1 MYRSTINAEDLN
13 RIMIMQLN
21 ELALFRQQAFVA
33 GKWCDADHQQTS
45 KILNPATLEVIGT
58 VPNMGKA
65 EAERAIEAAK
75 EAWPL
80 WKNKTAKDR
89 SIILKKWFD
98 LIISNADELAFIL
111 TSEQGKPL
119 AEAKGEILY
128 AASFIE
134 WFAEEAKRVYGDI
147 IPSPYPDARIVVNKQ
162 PIGVVAA
169 ITPWNFP
176 AAMITRKVAPAL
188 AAGCPCI
195 VKPVPETP
203 FTALALVDLA
213 LQAGVPAEIF
223 SVITGDAVHIGDA
236 IFESDVV
243 RKFTF
248 TGSTPVGKMLLE
260 RSAKTL
266 KKVSLELGGNAPFIV
281 FDDADL
287 DAAIEGAL
295 IAKFRNAGQTCV
307 CVNRFLVQA
316 GIYEKFIA
324 ALSQKIQNF
333 NIGNGLEA
341 GHDIGPLINANA
353 VKKVEAHIQD
363 ALDKNGRLV
372 IGGKRHTAGEL
383 FFEPTLIADV
393 TADMDVATQETFG
406 PLAAVFKFETEQ
418 QAVEMANATEFG
430 LAAYCYTKDLGRAWR
445 MSEQLEYGMVGINK
459 GLISNEVAP
468 FGGIKQS
475 GLGREGS
482 KYGIEDYLEIK
493 YTLFGGLN
501 YE

>member
-1 MYRSTINAEDLN
+1 
-13 RIMIMQLN
+13 MQLN

-45 KILNPATLEVIGT
+45 EILNPATLEIIGT
-58 VPNMGKA
+58 VPNMSKA

-111 TSEQGKPL
+111 TNEQGKPL

-162 PIGVVAA
+162 SIGVVAA

-195 VKPVPETP
+195 VKPAPETP

-213 LQAGVPAEIF
+213 VQAGVPAEIF

-501 YE
+501 I

>member
-1 MYRSTINAEDLN
+1 
-13 RIMIMQLN
+13 MQLN

-45 KILNPATLEVIGT
+45 EILNPATLEVIGT

-176 AAMITRKVAPAL
+176 ASMITRKVAPAL

-195 VKPVPETP
+195 VKPAPETP

-213 LQAGVPAEIF
+213 VQAGVPAEIF

-324 ALSQKIQNF
+324 TLSQKIQKF

-372 IGGKRHTAGEL
+372 VGGKKYKAGEL

-501 YE
+501 I

>member
-1 MYRSTINAEDLN
+1 
-13 RIMIMQLN
+13 MQLN

-45 KILNPATLEVIGT
+45 EILNPATLEIIGT

-98 LIISNADELAFIL
+98 LIILNADELAFIL

-119 AEAKGEILY
+119 GEAKGEILY

-195 VKPVPETP
+195 VKPAPETP

-213 LQAGVPAEIF
+213 VQAGVPAEIF

-287 DAAIEGAL
+287 DAVIEGAL

-324 ALSQKIQNF
+324 ALSLKIQNF

-363 ALDKNGRLV
+363 ALDKKGRLV
-372 IGGKRHTAGEL
+372 VGGKKHIAGEL

-406 PLAAVFKFETEQ
+406 PLAAIFKFETEQ

-475 GLGREGS
+475 GMGREGS

-501 YE
+501 I

>member
-1 MYRSTINAEDLN
+1 
-13 RIMIMQLN
+13 MQLN

-45 KILNPATLEVIGT
+45 EILNPATLEIIGT

-195 VKPVPETP
+195 VKPAPETP
-203 FTALALVDLA
+203 FTALALVELA
-213 LQAGVPAEIF
+213 VQAGVPAEIF

-236 IFESDVV
+236 IFESDIV

-341 GHDIGPLINANA
+341 GHDIGPLINASA

-372 IGGKRHTAGEL
+372 VGGKKHKAGEL

-501 YE
+501 I

>member
-195 VKPVPETP
+195 VKPAPETP

>member
-1 MYRSTINAEDLN
+1 
-13 RIMIMQLN
+13 MQLN

-33 GKWCDADHQQTS
+33 GKWCYADHQQTS
-45 KILNPATLEVIGT
+45 EILNPATLEIIGT

-162 PIGVVAA
+162 PIGVIAA

-195 VKPVPETP
+195 VKPAPETP

-501 YE
+501 I

>member
-1 MYRSTINAEDLN
+1 
-13 RIMIMQLN
+13 MQLN

-45 KILNPATLEVIGT
+45 EILNPATLEVIGT

-162 PIGVVAA
+162 PIGVIAA

-195 VKPVPETP
+195 VKPAPETP

-372 IGGKRHTAGEL
+372 VGGKKHKAGEL

-406 PLAAVFKFETEQ
+406 PLAAIFKFETEQ

-501 YE
+501 I

>member
-1 MYRSTINAEDLN
+1 
-13 RIMIMQLN
+13 MQLN

-33 GKWCDADHQQTS
+33 GKWCDADHQRTS
-45 KILNPATLEVIGT
+45 EILNPATLEIIGT

-188 AAGCPCI
+188 AAGCTCI
-195 VKPVPETP
+195 VKPAPETP

-213 LQAGVPAEIF
+213 VQAGVPAEIF
-223 SVITGDAVHIGDA
+223 SVITGDAAHIGDA

-372 IGGKRHTAGEL
+372 VGGKKHKAGEL

-501 YE
+501 I

>member
-1 MYRSTINAEDLN
+1 MNLKT
-13 RIMIMQLN
+13 MP
-21 ELALFRQQAFVA
+21 LFHEKAYVA
-33 GKWCDADHQQTS
+33 GQWCDADDAQVTT
-45 KILNPATLEVIGT
+45 IYNPATQQIVGT

-65 EAERAIEAAK
+65 EAQRAIDAAEAAWS
-75 EAWPL
+75 A

-89 SIILKKWFD
+89 SNILKQWFA
-98 LIISNADELAFIL
+98 LMVQHADELAYIL

-134 WFAEEAKRVYGDI
+134 WFAEEAKRIYGDT
-147 IPSPYPDARIVVNKQ
+147 IPSPYNDARIVVTKQ

-195 VKPVPETP
+195 VKPAPETP

-213 LQAGVPAEIF
+213 VQAGVPEGLF
-223 SVITGDAVHIGDA
+223 SVITGDAVQIGEA
-236 IFESDVV
+236 IFSSDVV
-243 RKFTF
+243 RKFSF
-248 TGSTPVGKMLLE
+248 TGSTPVGKLLLQQ
-260 RSAKTL
+260 SAATL

-281 FDDADL
+281 FNDADL
-287 DAAIEGAL
+287 DAAIDGAM

-307 CVNRFLVQA
+307 CVNRFLVQS
-316 GIYEKFIA
+316 GIYDDFIKA
-324 ALSQKIQNF
+324 FKAKIESL

-341 GHDIGPLINANA
+341 GRDFGPLINAQA
-353 VKKVEAHIQD
+353 VKKVQSHITD
-363 ALDKNGRLV
+363 ALAKQGEL
-372 IGGKRHTAGEL
+372 ITGGQPHEAGEL
-383 FFEPTLIADV
+383 FFQPTLIANAH
-393 TADMDVATQETFG
+393 TDMLVATQETFG
-406 PLAAVFKFETEQ
+406 PLAAVFAFETEAE
-418 QAVEMANATEFG
+418 AVKMANDTEYG
-430 LAAYCYTKDLGRAWR
+430 LAAYCYTQDLGRAWR

-468 FGGIKQS
+468 FGGIKHS

-493 YTLFGGLN
+493 YTLFGGI
-501 YE
+501 

>member
-1 MYRSTINAEDLN
+1 
-13 RIMIMQLN
+13 MQLN

-45 KILNPATLEVIGT
+45 EILNPATLEVIGT

-162 PIGVVAA
+162 PIGVVAS

-195 VKPVPETP
+195 VKPAPETP

-213 LQAGVPAEIF
+213 VQAGVPAEIF

-333 NIGNGLEA
+333 NIGNGLEV
-341 GHDIGPLINANA
+341 GRDIGPLINTNA

-372 IGGKRHTAGEL
+372 IGGKKHTAGAL

-418 QAVEMANATEFG
+418 QAVKMANATEFG

-501 YE
+501 I

>member
-1 MYRSTINAEDLN
+1 
-13 RIMIMQLN
+13 MQLN

-45 KILNPATLEVIGT
+45 EILNPATLEVIGT

-98 LIISNADELAFIL
+98 LIISNADDLAFIL

-134 WFAEEAKRVYGDI
+134 WFAEEAKRIYGDI

-195 VKPVPETP
+195 VKPAPETP

-213 LQAGVPAEIF
+213 VQAGVPAEIF
-223 SVITGDAVHIGDA
+223 SVITGDAAHIGDA

-324 ALSQKIQNF
+324 TLSQKIQNF

-406 PLAAVFKFETEQ
+406 PLAAIFKFENEQ

-501 YE
+501 I

>member
-1 MYRSTINAEDLN
+1 
-13 RIMIMQLN
+13 MQLN

-45 KILNPATLEVIGT
+45 EILNPATLEVIGT

-195 VKPVPETP
+195 VKPAPETP

-213 LQAGVPAEIF
+213 VQAGVPAEIF
-223 SVITGDAVHIGDA
+223 SVITGDAAHIGDA

-372 IGGKRHTAGEL
+372 VGGKKHKAGEL

-406 PLAAVFKFETEQ
+406 PLAAVFKFENEQ

-501 YE
+501 I

>member
-1 MYRSTINAEDLN
+1 
-13 RIMIMQLN
+13 MQLN

-45 KILNPATLEVIGT
+45 EILNPATLEVIGT

-98 LIISNADELAFIL
+98 LIISNADDLAFIL

-195 VKPVPETP
+195 VKPAPETP

-213 LQAGVPAEIF
+213 VQAGVPAEIF

-287 DAAIEGAL
+287 DVAVEGAL

-341 GHDIGPLINANA
+341 EHDIGPLINVNA

-430 LAAYCYTKDLGRAWR
+430 LAAYFYTKDLGRAWR

-501 YE
+501 I

>member
-1 MYRSTINAEDLN
+1 
-13 RIMIMQLN
+13 MQLN

-45 KILNPATLEVIGT
+45 EILNPATLEVIGT

-98 LIISNADELAFIL
+98 LIISNTDELAFIL

-162 PIGVVAA
+162 PIGVIAA

-195 VKPVPETP
+195 VKPAPETP

-363 ALDKNGRLV
+363 ALDKNGRFV

-501 YE
+501 I

>member
-1 MYRSTINAEDLN
+1 
-13 RIMIMQLN
+13 MQLN

-45 KILNPATLEVIGT
+45 EILNPATLEIIGT

-195 VKPVPETP
+195 VKPAPETP

-213 LQAGVPAEIF
+213 VQAGVPAEIF
-223 SVITGDAVHIGDA
+223 SVITGDAAHIGDA

-324 ALSQKIQNF
+324 TLSQKIQNF

-406 PLAAVFKFETEQ
+406 PLAAIFKFETEQ

-493 YTLFGGLN
+493 YTLFGG
-501 YE
+501 

>member
-1 MYRSTINAEDLN
+1 
-13 RIMIMQLN
+13 MQLN
-21 ELALFRQQAFVA
+21 ELALFRQQAFIA

-45 KILNPATLEVIGT
+45 KILNPATLEIIGT

-195 VKPVPETP
+195 VKPAPETP

-501 YE
+501 I

>member
-1 MYRSTINAEDLN
+1 
-13 RIMIMQLN
+13 MQLN

-45 KILNPATLEVIGT
+45 EILNPATLEVIGT

-195 VKPVPETP
+195 VKPAPETP

-307 CVNRFLVQA
+307 CVNRFLVQV

-341 GHDIGPLINANA
+341 GYDIGPLINANA

-372 IGGKRHTAGEL
+372 VGGKKHKAGEL

-501 YE
+501 I

>member
-1 MYRSTINAEDLN
+1 
-13 RIMIMQLN
+13 MQLN
-21 ELALFRQQAFVA
+21 AMPLFHQQAFVA
-33 GKWCDADHQQTS
+33 GQWCDADSHQS
-45 KILNPATLEVIGT
+45 ADIYNPATQEIIGS

-65 EAERAIEAAK
+65 EAERAIKAAVIGW
-75 EAWPL
+75 AA

-98 LIISNADELAFIL
+98 LMIEKVDELAFIL

-119 AEAKGEILY
+119 AEARGEILY
-128 AASFIE
+128 AASFVE
-134 WFAEEAKRVYGDI
+134 WFAEEAKRVYGDV
-147 IPSPYPDARIVVNKQ
+147 IPSPYTDARIVVQKQ
-162 PIGVVAA
+162 AIGVVAA

-195 VKPVPETP
+195 VKPAPETP

-213 LQAGVPAEIF
+213 VQAGVPADIF
-223 SVITGDAVHIGDA
+223 SVITGDAVSIGDA
-236 IFESDVV
+236 IFESDLV

-248 TGSTPVGKMLLE
+248 TGSTPVGKLLYQ
-260 RSAKTL
+260 RSAQTL
-266 KKVSLELGGNAPFIV
+266 KKVSLELGGNAPFII
-281 FDDADL
+281 FDDTDL
-287 DAAIEGAL
+287 DAAVEGAL
-295 IAKFRNAGQTCV
+295 IAKYRNAGQTCV

-316 GIYEKFIA
+316 GIYHKFIA
-324 ALSQKIQNF
+324 ALSEKVNALK
-333 NIGNGLEA
+333 IGNGLDVGVE
-341 GHDIGPLINANA
+341 IGPLINANA
-353 VKKVEAHIQD
+353 VKKVEAHVAD
-363 ALDKNGRLV
+363 ALAKSARLV
-372 IGGKRHTAGEL
+372 TGGKRHHAGEL
-383 FFEPTLIADV
+383 FYQPTIIADV
-393 TADMDVATQETFG
+393 NADMDVATQETFG

-418 QAVEMANATEFG
+418 QAIDMANATEFG

-468 FGGIKQS
+468 FGGMKQS

-493 YTLFGGLN
+493 YTLFGGLST
-501 YE
+501 

>member
-1 MYRSTINAEDLN
+1 
-13 RIMIMQLN
+13 MQLN
-21 ELALFRQQAFVA
+21 KLALFRQQAFVA

-45 KILNPATLEVIGT
+45 EILNPATLEIIGT

-98 LIISNADELAFIL
+98 LIISNADDLAFIL

-195 VKPVPETP
+195 VKPAPETP

-213 LQAGVPAEIF
+213 VQAGVPAEIF

-353 VKKVEAHIQD
+353 VKKVETHIQD

-501 YE
+501 I

>member
-1 MYRSTINAEDLN
+1 
-13 RIMIMQLN
+13 MQLN
-21 ELALFRQQAFVA
+21 ELALFRQQAFIA

-45 KILNPATLEVIGT
+45 KILNPATLEIIGT

-80 WKNKTAKDR
+80 WKNKAAKDR

-195 VKPVPETP
+195 VKPAPETP

-501 YE
+501 I

>member
-1 MYRSTINAEDLN
+1 
-13 RIMIMQLN
+13 MQLN

-45 KILNPATLEVIGT
+45 EILNPATLEIIGT

-195 VKPVPETP
+195 VKPAPETP

-213 LQAGVPAEIF
+213 VQAGVPAEIF
-223 SVITGDAVHIGDA
+223 SVITGDAAHIGDA

-372 IGGKRHTAGEL
+372 VGGKKHKAGEL

-501 YE
+501 I

>member
-1 MYRSTINAEDLN
+1 
-13 RIMIMQLN
+13 MQLN

-45 KILNPATLEVIGT
+45 EILNPATLEVIGT

-195 VKPVPETP
+195 VKPAPETP

-372 IGGKRHTAGEL
+372 VGGKKHKAGEL

-393 TADMDVATQETFG
+393 TADMDVTTQETFG

-501 YE
+501 I

>member
-1 MYRSTINAEDLN
+1 
-13 RIMIMQLN
+13 MQLN

-45 KILNPATLEVIGT
+45 EILNPATLEIIGT

-89 SIILKKWFD
+89 SIILKTWFD

-195 VKPVPETP
+195 VKPAPETP

-213 LQAGVPAEIF
+213 VQAGVPAEIF
-223 SVITGDAVHIGDA
+223 SVITGDAVHIGNA

-406 PLAAVFKFETEQ
+406 PLAAIFKFETEQ

-501 YE
+501 I

>member
-1 MYRSTINAEDLN
+1 
-13 RIMIMQLN
+13 MQLN

-45 KILNPATLEVIGT
+45 EILNPATLEIIGT

-195 VKPVPETP
+195 VKPAPETP

-213 LQAGVPAEIF
+213 VQAGVPAEIF

-287 DAAIEGAL
+287 EAAIEGAL

-372 IGGKRHTAGEL
+372 VGGKKHKAGEL

-406 PLAAVFKFETEQ
+406 PLAAVFKFENEQ

-493 YTLFGGLN
+493 
-501 YE
+501 

>member
-1 MYRSTINAEDLN
+1 
-13 RIMIMQLN
+13 MQLN

-45 KILNPATLEVIGT
+45 EILNPATLEIIGT

-195 VKPVPETP
+195 VKPAPETP

-213 LQAGVPAEIF
+213 VQAGVPAEIY

-287 DAAIEGAL
+287 EAAIEGAL

-372 IGGKRHTAGEL
+372 VGGKKHKAGEL

-406 PLAAVFKFETEQ
+406 PLAAVFKFENEQ

-501 YE
+501 I

>member
-1 MYRSTINAEDLN
+1 
-13 RIMIMQLN
+13 MQLN

-45 KILNPATLEVIGT
+45 EILNPATLEVIGT

-98 LIISNADELAFIL
+98 LIISNTDELAFIL

-162 PIGVVAA
+162 PIGVIAA

-195 VKPVPETP
+195 VKPAPETP

-372 IGGKRHTAGEL
+372 VGGKKHKAGEL

-406 PLAAVFKFETEQ
+406 PLAAIFKFETEQ

-501 YE
+501 I

>member
-1 MYRSTINAEDLN
+1 
-13 RIMIMQLN
+13 MQLN

-45 KILNPATLEVIGT
+45 EILNPATLEIIGT

-195 VKPVPETP
+195 VKPAPETP

-213 LQAGVPAEIF
+213 VQAGVPAEIF

-287 DAAIEGAL
+287 EAAIEGAL

-372 IGGKRHTAGEL
+372 VGGKKHKAGEL

-406 PLAAVFKFETEQ
+406 PLAAVFKFENEQ

-482 KYGIEDYLEIK
+482 KYGIEYYLEIK

-501 YE
+501 I

>member
-1 MYRSTINAEDLN
+1 
-13 RIMIMQLN
+13 MQLN

-45 KILNPATLEVIGT
+45 EILNPATLEIIGT

-98 LIISNADELAFIL
+98 LIISNVDDLAFIL

-195 VKPVPETP
+195 VKPAPETP

-213 LQAGVPAEIF
+213 VQAGVPAEIF

-333 NIGNGLEA
+333 NIGNGLDA

-353 VKKVEAHIQD
+353 VKKIETHIQD

-372 IGGKRHTAGEL
+372 VGGKKHTAGEL

-501 YE
+501 I

>member
-1 MYRSTINAEDLN
+1 
-13 RIMIMQLN
+13 MQLN

-45 KILNPATLEVIGT
+45 EILNPATLEIIGT

-195 VKPVPETP
+195 VKPAPETP

-213 LQAGVPAEIF
+213 VQAGVPAEIF

-287 DAAIEGAL
+287 EAAIEGAL

-316 GIYEKFIA
+316 GIYEKIIA

-372 IGGKRHTAGEL
+372 VGGKKHKAGEL

-406 PLAAVFKFETEQ
+406 PLAAVFKFENEQ

-501 YE
+501 I

>member
-1 MYRSTINAEDLN
+1 
-13 RIMIMQLN
+13 MQLN

-45 KILNPATLEVIGT
+45 EILNPATLEVIGT

-195 VKPVPETP
+195 VKPAPETP

-213 LQAGVPAEIF
+213 VQAGVPAEIF
-223 SVITGDAVHIGDA
+223 SVITGDAAHIGDA

-324 ALSQKIQNF
+324 TLSQKIQNF

-406 PLAAVFKFETEQ
+406 PLAAIFKFETEQ

-501 YE
+501 I

>member
-1 MYRSTINAEDLN
+1 
-13 RIMIMQLN
+13 
-21 ELALFRQQAFVA
+21 AFIA

-45 KILNPATLEVIGT
+45 KILNPATLEIIGT

-195 VKPVPETP
+195 VKPAPETP

-501 YE
+501 I

>member
-1 MYRSTINAEDLN
+1 
-13 RIMIMQLN
+13 MQLN

-45 KILNPATLEVIGT
+45 EILNPATLEVIGT

-195 VKPVPETP
+195 VKPAPETP

-213 LQAGVPAEIF
+213 VQAGVPAEIF

-493 YTLFGGLN
+493 YILFGGLN
-501 YE
+501 I

>member
-89 SIILKKWFD
+89 SMILKKWFD
-98 LIISNADELAFIL
+98 LIILNADDLAFIL

-195 VKPVPETP
+195 VKPAPETP

-213 LQAGVPAEIF
+213 VQAGVPAEIF

-324 ALSQKIQNF
+324 ALSLKIQNF

-372 IGGKRHTAGEL
+372 IGGKKHIAGEL

-406 PLAAVFKFETEQ
+406 PLAAIFKFETEQ

-501 YE
+501 I

>member
-45 KILNPATLEVIGT
+45 EILNPATLEIIGT

-98 LIISNADELAFIL
+98 LIISNADDLAFIL

-134 WFAEEAKRVYGDI
+134 WFAEEAKRIYGDI

-176 AAMITRKVAPAL
+176 AAMIMRKVAPAL

-195 VKPVPETP
+195 VKPAPETP

-213 LQAGVPAEIF
+213 VQAGVPAEIF
-223 SVITGDAVHIGDA
+223 SVITGDAAHIGDA

-372 IGGKRHTAGEL
+372 VGGKKHKAGEL

-418 QAVEMANATEFG
+418 QVVEMANATEFG

-501 YE
+501 I

>member
-1 MYRSTINAEDLN
+1 
-13 RIMIMQLN
+13 MQLN

-45 KILNPATLEVIGT
+45 EILNPATLEVIGT

-195 VKPVPETP
+195 VKPAPETP

-213 LQAGVPAEIF
+213 VQAGVPAEIF

-501 YE
+501 I

>member
-1 MYRSTINAEDLN
+1 
-13 RIMIMQLN
+13 MQLN

-45 KILNPATLEVIGT
+45 EILNPATLEVIGT

-195 VKPVPETP
+195 VKPAPETP

-341 GHDIGPLINANA
+341 GYDIGPLINANA

-372 IGGKRHTAGEL
+372 VGGKKHKAGEL

-406 PLAAVFKFETEQ
+406 PLAAVFKFENEQ

-445 MSEQLEYGMVGINK
+445 MSEQLEYGMVGMNK

-501 YE
+501 I

>member
-1 MYRSTINAEDLN
+1 
-13 RIMIMQLN
+13 MQLN

-195 VKPVPETP
+195 VKPAPETP

-501 YE
+501 I